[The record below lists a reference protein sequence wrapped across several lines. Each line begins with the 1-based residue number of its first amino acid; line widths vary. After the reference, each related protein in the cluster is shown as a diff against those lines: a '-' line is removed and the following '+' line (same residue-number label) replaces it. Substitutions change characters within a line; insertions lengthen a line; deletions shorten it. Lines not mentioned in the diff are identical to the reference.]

1 VNINFYVGRSH
12 HLRYRLHF
20 ACKLVEKALARQLTC
35 YIYTDSLRSCEYMD
49 DVLWTYKDISFIPH
63 GIYPQEEALPVL
75 VGYGDNTPPKADFL
89 INLSN
94 QSPYFLSHFDKV
106 AEVLDQEEKIL
117 QAGRKRYVYYRK
129 QGYTLKYY
137 QL

>member
-1 VNINFYVGRSH
+1 VNINFYVGKSR
-12 HLRYRLHF
+12 HLRYRLRF
-20 ACKLVEKALARQLTC
+20 ACKLVEKALAQQLTC
-35 YIYTDSLRSCEYMD
+35 YIHIDDLRNCELMD
-49 DVLWTYKDISFIPH
+49 DILWTYNDISFIPH
-63 GIYPQEEALPVL
+63 GIYPHVETLPVL
-75 VGYGDNTPPKADFL
+75 LGYGDNSPPKADFL

-94 QSPYFLSHFDKV
+94 QVPHFLSHFTKV
-106 AEVLDQEEKIL
+106 AEVLDQETEIL